1 MDWLIAHFAELVFFY
16 LAGIAVIGAGCVLV
30 FRSPI
35 NAALALLCTFLA
47 VAGVFVLAHAELLAA
62 VQVLVYAGGIMVLFL
77 FAIMLVNVRVL
88 PEQPQF
94 LRKLTPFVV
103 PVALV
108 LAGLLLVAVWGIGHR
123 PVGDVS
129 VLTSVEGVPTGNTE
143 AVSWSLFMQYLLP
156 FEVVSI
162 VLLVAII
169 GAIVLGRKETPE
181 EGA

>member
-1 MDWLIAHFAELVFFY
+1 MDWMVAHFAELVFFY
-16 LAGIAVIGAGCVLV
+16 LAGIAVIGAACVLI

-47 VAGVFVLAHAELLAA
+47 IAGIFVLAHAELLAA

-94 LRKLTPFVV
+94 MRKLMPFVV
-103 PVALV
+103 PAAGAL
-108 LAGLLLVAVWGIGHR
+108 AALLLVAILG
-123 PVGDVS
+123 VGRLPLGDLAA
-129 VLTSVEGVPTGNTE
+129 LTSVEGVAMGNTE

-169 GAIVLGRKETPE
+169 GAIVLGRKETPG
-181 EGA
+181 EGV

>member
-1 MDWLIAHFAELVFFY
+1 MDWLVAHFAELVFFY
-16 LAGIAVIGAGCVLV
+16 LAAIAVVGACCVIV

-47 VAGVFVLAHAELLAA
+47 IAGIFVLAHAELLAA

-77 FAIMLVNVRVL
+77 FAIMLVNVRAL
-88 PEQPQF
+88 PQQPQVMRR
-94 LRKLTPFVV
+94 LV
-103 PVALV
+103 PAAAV
-108 LAGLLLVAVWGIGHR
+108 AGLLLASLLVVAMWR
-123 PVGDVS
+123 VGQGPLADPAT
-129 VLTSVEGVPTGNTE
+129 LTTAEGAQVGNTH
-143 AVSWSLFMQYLLP
+143 AVAWSLFMQYLLP

-169 GAIVLGRKETPE
+169 GAIVLGRKETAE

>member
-1 MDWLIAHFAELVFFY
+1 MDWMVAHFAELVFFY
-16 LAGIAVIGAGCVLV
+16 LAGIAVIGAACVLI

-47 VAGVFVLAHAELLAA
+47 IAGVFVLAHAELLAA

-94 LRKLTPFVV
+94 LRKLMPFVV
-103 PVALV
+103 PAALA
-108 LAGLLLVAVWGIGHR
+108 LAGLLLVATWGVGHL
-123 PVGDVS
+123 PLGDRAA
-129 VLTSVEGVPTGNTE
+129 LTSVEGAPSGNTE
-143 AVSWSLFMQYLLP
+143 AVAWSLFTQYLLP

-169 GAIVLGRKETPE
+169 GAIVLGRKETPG